1 MNFHKTLKLIFI
13 SFLCFYLSK
22 CSYDFSDD
30 YYVDI
35 KIPSIN
41 DSEITILNFNNDE
54 VINDE
59 TTLEYIFKGM
69 PNQITLKS
77 EVFLDNEKI
86 YSDFKISKGSFT
98 LFPSRYNDG
107 KHIIK
112 ITHTFTSG
120 SGSLSDQIQKEIL
133 TKTQEFSFEVKR
145 NPSTPPSI
153 TDVIVENGSITVKW
167 DQINGVDYDNAFLN
181 LKFKYKEIQ
190 IPLSKLEL
198 ESKKYIDKT
207 TVLFEANSNS
217 AYFDSYSQVTY
228 SIGYSNQYTKL
239 HGSSRTLKCDPNWVN
254 VQLSYVNNDS
264 YKLVWKKHP
273 LYNNFEKFD
282 IYHGTENFKASS
294 LGGEYII
301 NLPYAIGKKYYCVI
315 KPIKENSSFVALSI
329 WDLELDPNTFGL
341 FDYNHLY
348 SLGIVYNPINYNYY
362 SLIAENKTDKGFT
375 YYIYEYS
382 GSMEFIRKKRILE
395 DSYAD
400 SYYFTKKTFNINTIN
415 NNLHVET
422 SNGTY
427 EIDYVNLN
435 IINSFVGEIYDNKRY
450 ILRGNILYT
459 FNISNYSIEVK
470 NILTNTLIHSQKIN
484 LPSNTFPL
492 SGGTLSNDGKYVFI
506 PDYVSSNGSIYKIN
520 GGSLIKISEIKASR
534 IHFYDHLAIYQNNG
548 TVTVLD
554 IETNIT
560 TSFDF
565 GVEPKIDFDL
575 QSQKVL
581 VQQNGYNA
589 IFDLNTNQLKTF
601 FSESTKH
608 ASIPFSYNDIDYI
621 FHLLNNRLIHT
632 KGIYFDNY

>member
-1 MNFHKTLKLIFI
+1 MNFHKTLKLVFI

-22 CSYDFSDD
+22 CSYNLSDD
-30 YYVDI
+30 YFIDI
-35 KIPSIN
+35 EIPSVD
-41 DSEITILNFNNDE
+41 DSKITILNFENDDI
-54 VINDE
+54 INE
-59 TTLEYIFKGM
+59 KTTLEYIFEKQA
-69 PNQITLKS
+69 NQITLKS
-77 EVFLDNEKI
+77 EVFLDNDKI
-86 YSDFKISKGSFT
+86 YSDFKISKGYFT
-98 LFPSRYNDG
+98 LFPSKYNDG
-107 KHIIK
+107 KHTIK

-120 SGSLSDQIQKEIL
+120 SGSLNDQIQKEIF

-145 NPSTPPSI
+145 TPSTPPSI

-167 DQINGVDYDNAFLN
+167 GQINGADYDNVFLN
-181 LKFKYKEIQ
+181 LKFKNKEFQ

-207 TVLFEANSNS
+207 TVLFEANPNS

-239 HGSSRTLKCDPNWVN
+239 HGSSRTLNCESNWIN
-254 VQLSYVNNDS
+254 VQLSYINNDS
-264 YKLVWKKHP
+264 YKLVWEKHP
-273 LYNNFEKFD
+273 LYNNFDKFD

-301 NLPYAIGKKYYCVI
+301 NSPYVIGKKYSCII

-329 WDLELDPNTFGL
+329 RDLELDPNTFGL
-341 FDYNHLY
+341 FDYNRLY
-348 SLGIVYNPINYNYY
+348 SLGIVYNPINDNYY

-382 GSMEFIRKKRILE
+382 NSMEFIRKKKILE

-400 SYYFTKKTFNINTIN
+400 SYYFTKKNFNINTIN
-415 NNLHVET
+415 NNLHLET
-422 SNGTY
+422 RKGTY
-427 EIDYVNLN
+427 EIDYINLN
-435 IINSFVGEIYDNKRY
+435 IINSFVDEVYDDKRY

-459 FNISNYSIEVK
+459 FNISNYSIEIK
-470 NILTNTLIHSQKIN
+470 NISTNTLIHSQKIN
-484 LPSNTFPL
+484 LLSNTFPL
-492 SGGTLSNDGKYVFI
+492 SGGTLSNNGKYVFI
-506 PDYVSSNGSIYKIN
+506 PDYVSSNGAIYKISN
-520 GGSLIKISEIKASR
+520 DNLIKISEINASR
-534 IHFYDHLAIYQNNG
+534 IHFYGHLAIYQNNG
-548 TVTVLD
+548 TVTVLN

-560 TSFDF
+560 ISFDF
-565 GVEPKIDFDL
+565 GIEPKIDFDL

-581 VQQNGYNA
+581 VQQNGHNA

-608 ASIPFSYNDIDYI
+608 SSIPFSYDDIDYV
-621 FHLLNNRLIHT
+621 FYLLNNRLIHT